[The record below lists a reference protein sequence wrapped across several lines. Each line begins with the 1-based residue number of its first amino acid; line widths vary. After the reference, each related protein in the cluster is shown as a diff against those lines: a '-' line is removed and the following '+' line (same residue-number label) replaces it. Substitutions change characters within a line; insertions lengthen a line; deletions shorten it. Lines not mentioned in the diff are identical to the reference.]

1 MLLIEKINDD
11 LKNAMKNQE
20 KEKLSVIR
28 MLKGSIQLAKTEL
41 KRDLTDEE
49 VIDIITKQ
57 VKMRNESIKEF
68 DKAGR
73 SDLKNQYQSEVDIL
87 NTYLPEQLSREEV
100 MSIIDEVFADIQPSS
115 MKQMGMI
122 IKEVSPKVKGR
133 FEMSEVSKIV
143 KKKLENM

>member
-49 VIDIITKQ
+49 VIDIVTKQ

-73 SDLKNQYQSEVDIL
+73 SDLKDQYQSEVDIL

-100 MSIIDEVFADIQPSS
+100 MSIIDEVFADIQPNS

-143 KKKLENM
+143 KEKLENM